1 MCWINTVD
9 PQAGQIVYS
18 LAMIILPM
26 VTVTCYCYMDLYL
39 ILFVKQNYS
48 IIFVHSSNNI
58 CVEVPLF
65 RYFVLRCLC
74 WSSSGSSATPSP
86 STRRLSRISLC
97 ECQNIFWEGLKI
109 SNGIDFLQ
117 IWCLSIK
124 LSFIS
129 WMFWISSNEL
139 TYKYTHH
146 NS

>member
-97 ECQNIFWEGLKI
+97 ESKYCFGEI